1 MNFIN
6 NIVDIFGSAT
16 FWIKALEM
24 ILALSLLVIIHEFG
38 HYSFA
43 RLFKVRVEK
52 FYMFFNPKFSILRW
66 DPKRHILDLFK
77 RNPDEDPKDP
87 KDLKD
92 LKDPQDPQAP
102 QDDNSS
108 SSWRDT
114 IYGIGWV
121 PLGGYCSIAG
131 MIDETTDSS
140 QLSEKAQPWEFR
152 SRPAWQRFFIMVG
165 GVLFNF
171 LLAMVIYAGIV
182 YAVGESYIRFTD
194 ATEGMQFGEV
204 AHKAGFMDG
213 DILLAAD
220 GKPLEYYNSGDLQ
233 AMLTAHTVTVLRNH
247 TDTVAIQLPKDF
259 VFQANKAAED
269 GEPFMDY
276 RMPVV
281 VEQTQ
286 GNMGAARAGLQSGD
300 HILAVAN
307 DTTPSYSELTAALT
321 AAKGTTV
328 PVKFLRDGKLMQ
340 RDVAVDN
347 DGKLGIQL
355 RSPDKVYNVVVKH
368 YNLLQSIPRGIKMGW
383 DKAVNYVKSLSLV
396 FSSEGAKSLGGFGA
410 IGSIFP
416 EKWNWLYFWEITA
429 FLSVILAV
437 MNILPIPI
445 LDGGYVLF
453 LLIEMVTGWKPSMK
467 FMDIALRIGLWLL
480 IGLMLYANLNDI
492 YRFILK

>member
-92 LKDPQDPQAP
+92 LKDLKDPQDPQ
-102 QDDNSS
+102 DDKSS

-140 QLSEKAQPWEFR
+140 QLSEKALPWEFR

-213 DILLAAD
+213 DILLASD
-220 GKPLEYYNSGDLQ
+220 GKPLEYYNSG
-233 AMLTAHTVTVLRNH
+233 
-247 TDTVAIQLPKDF
+247 PKDF

-300 HILAVAN
+300 RILAVAN